1 MVQIIVGERLAFSRV
16 DDVLDVGAIAVAT
29 AATAGFIVSRSA
41 IVLSYRW
48 LSLLFIIPLFGM
60 NVKDSN
66 TASNIF
72 EDDEAVERK
81 P

>member
-1 MVQIIVGERLAFSRV
+1 MVQIIVGERLALSRV
-16 DDVLDVGAIAVAT
+16 DDVLDVGAIAVAA

-60 NVKDSN
+60 IVRDSN